1 MEPSW
6 HQSGVKNRCQLRK
19 AFFHE
24 THSRCSGGSF
34 CRIKRVEVGSKH
46 GPKIDQKMG
55 STRKGILASI
65 FISITAH
72 LGAILAL
79 SGHIWG
85 HLGAILAPCS
95 LSLGQF
101 WPHLGSSWVYMGPSW
116 LTLAPSWRHLGPS
129 WPHLGPI
136 LAHLGPILAHLGT
149 ILASSWPILASSWPH
164 LGASWLDLGVFLV
177 ILPDLGAILA
187 SS

>member
-1 MEPSW
+1 MAPTWVPKWSQNGPKINGEIDQKSDVFLDAFFVRFWSISGGKMESSW
-6 HQSGVKNRCQLRK
+6 HQNRIPNRCQLRK

-79 SGHIWG
+79 SGPILAHIG
-85 HLGAILAPCS
+85 SILAPS
-95 LSLGQF
+95 
-101 WPHLGSSWVYMGPSW
+101 WPHLGLSW
-116 LTLAPSWRHLGPS
+116 PSWRHLGL
-129 WPHLGPI
+129 HLGVI
-136 LAHLGPILAHLGT
+136 FASLGP
-149 ILASSWPILASSWPH
+149 P
-164 LGASWLDLGVFLV
+164 WLHFRR
-177 ILPDLGAILA
+177 
-187 SS
+187 S

>member
-1 MEPSW
+1 MKPSW
-6 HQSGVKNRCQLRK
+6 YQSGIKNRCQLRK
-19 AFFHE
+19 TFFHE
-24 THSRCSGGSF
+24 THSRCSGGWF
-34 CRIKRVEVGSKH
+34 CRIKRVEVGSKN
-46 GPKIDQKMG
+46 GAKIDEKMR
-55 STRKGILASI
+55 STREGILASI

-129 WPHLGPI
+129 WPHLGPSWPI
-136 LAHLGPILAHLGT
+136 LAPSWPILAPSWPHLGLSWPHLGPILAHLGS
-149 ILASSWPILASSWPH
+149 ILAPFWSFRPIWAP
-164 LGASWLDLGVFLV
+164 F
-177 ILPDLGAILA
+177 
-187 SS
+187 

>member
-6 HQSGVKNRCQLRK
+6 HQNGVKNRCQLRK

-129 WPHLGPI
+129 WPHLGP
-136 LAHLGPILAHLGT
+136 
-149 ILASSWPILASSWPH
+149 SWLH
-164 LGASWLDLGVFLV
+164 LGAFLV
-177 ILPDLGAILA
+177 HLARFWHHLSLILARLSLILGASSLQIPWQNRLQGIPPA
-187 SS
+187 SSFT

>member
-6 HQSGVKNRCQLRK
+6 HQSGVKHQCQLRK

-79 SGHIWG
+79 SGHSWG

-95 LSLGQF
+95 LSWGQF
-101 WPHLGSSWVYMGPSW
+101 WPHLGAFWVYVGPSW

-136 LAHLGPILAHLGT
+136 LVPSWRLFGPSCPILAP
-149 ILASSWPILASSWPH
+149 S
-164 LGASWLDLGVFLV
+164 
-177 ILPDLGAILA
+177 
-187 SS
+187 

>member
-6 HQSGVKNRCQLRK
+6 HQSGVKHRCQLRK

-85 HLGAILAPCS
+85 HLGVILAPCS

-129 WPHLGPI
+129 WPHLGPSWPI
-136 LAHLGPILAHLGT
+136 LAPSWPIVASSWPHLGPSWPHLGPILAHLGS
-149 ILASSWPILASSWPH
+149 ILASFWSSCPILAPS
-164 LGASWLDLGVFLV
+164 
-177 ILPDLGAILA
+177 
-187 SS
+187 